1 MSSEIRACHACFFD
15 EQEVAQT
22 NSIEQLEKVGF
33 FGDESNT
40 LTAPPADGTASNY
53 ETPAAARRA
62 GFNTQIRLLFG
73 RELKKLFRDKFGFVV
88 KVVSNGAFGLLFGLI
103 FMDVG
108 RSSYAVSPEINAA
121 FGAMANL
128 LISTMFGVA
137 QSSLME
143 FPQDRPVFLR
153 EYSTNHY
160 AVLPYFVAKFTLECF
175 TVLLQVRVEHR
186 PCARDRILMYLLHA
200 LHLALTLFEHLFDVR
215 AGRRSADRGLFPDG
229 VQAELLL
236 LLGSEFHAGHC
247 QHEHRHLHRE
257 LRRESRRR
265 RRAHA
270 GPDRAPVAVFRI
282 FHSGQ
287 FDSGVFEM
295 GTIPVLVDVRHP
307 TGLSLR
313 VRRQLR
319 DGGVRESAEEQWRLP
334 AGLLLVLDHPLGHRR
349 RLSHHFRGN
358 SQEQSQILKGPV
370 QRLQLDGHLKE
381 ALRPGERQDE
391 TLWNR

>member
-1 MSSEIRACHACFFD
+1 MEVLKKIADAGATVIVTIHQPPPPVVRRIDNLLLLLGGRPLYQGPMGPAVEEAFRGRGFPRPGD
-15 EQEVAQT
+15 YNIADWILEVAQT

-73 RELKKLFRDKFGFVV
+73 RELKKLFRDKFGFVA

-175 TVLLQVRVEHR
+175 TVLLQVVVQLI
-186 PCARDRILMYLLHA
+186 AAFFLMGFKQSFFSF
-200 LHLALTLFEHLFDVR
+200 LALNFMLAIASTSIGIFIGSCVENPAVAAELMPALIVPQLLFSGFFIQVNLIPEFLRWAQYLCSLTYAIRLASLFEFGDNCSTAECANLLR
-215 AGRRSADRGLFPDG
+215 NNG
-229 VQAELLL
+229 VYQLDSYLYWIILL
-236 LLGSEFHAGHC
+236 AIAAV
-247 QHEHRHLHRE
+247 
-257 LRRESRRR
+257 SRITS
-265 RRAHA
+265 
-270 GPDRAPVAVFRI
+270 VV
-282 FHSGQ
+282 
-287 FDSGVFEM
+287 
-295 GTIPVLVDVRHP
+295 
-307 TGLSLR
+307 
-313 VRRQLR
+313 
-319 DGGVRESAEEQWRLP
+319 
-334 AGLLLVLDHPLGHRR
+334 
-349 RLSHHFRGN
+349 
-358 SQEQSQILKGPV
+358 ILKN
-370 QRLQLDGHLKE
+370 K
-381 ALRPGERQDE
+381 AKF
-391 TLWNR
+391 